1 MSVVT
6 VRWLWLDQVFRK
18 VLVAL
23 GSGYWFRDEGP
34 TNKSVVGE
42 LLKQRFFEVG
52 WGHNVSHC
60 RRWFR

>member
-1 MSVVT
+1 M
-6 VRWLWLDQVFRK
+6 RWPWLDGVFRK

-23 GSGYWFRDEGP
+23 GSEYWFRVEGP

-52 WGHNVSHC
+52 WGHNVSHY
-60 RRWFR
+60 RW